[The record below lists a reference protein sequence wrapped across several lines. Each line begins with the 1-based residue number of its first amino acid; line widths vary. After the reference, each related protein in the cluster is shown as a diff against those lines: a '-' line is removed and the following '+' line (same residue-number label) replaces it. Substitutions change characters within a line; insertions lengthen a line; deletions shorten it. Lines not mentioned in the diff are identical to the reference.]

1 MTEKLNLPRLLLGLA
16 LVLFAACSDDDNTK
30 KEGTANVPEAV
41 NSAFEKQF
49 PNATN
54 VTWAE
59 KNSYYV
65 ASFDLKAKS
74 RAEATPAP
82 KNEAWYTQE
91 GKCNLSEL
99 ELSAT
104 ELESGYAKVFA
115 AWKATPYF
123 TDGYAIDD
131 IDLLQRTESADDKI
145 IKIEI
150 EKGDK
155 ERDLYF
161 TLEGKLVKDVPDE
174 DDSDDNQP
182 CPQEIVSYIEKN
194 YKGAVVVDFEKEEEK
209 GVVTYEVEILTMMG
223 TIEMEKELV
232 FDKDYQFVSAQ
243 IDFEDEVLAQLIDR
257 FLTPEQKEY
266 IAQLTGESDPEEW
279 DIEMEQD
286 KDGIITIYVEDKDEK
301 LVEVMKL
308 GADFRPIP
316 GKQ

>member
-54 VTWAE
+54 VKWAE
-59 KNSYYV
+59 KNNYYV

-74 RAEATPAP
+74 RAEATTAQ

-99 ELSAT
+99 ELSVT

-123 TDGYAIDD
+123 ADGYTIDD
-131 IDLLQRTESADDKI
+131 IDLLQRTEGADDKI

-150 EKGDK
+150 EQGDK

-243 IDFEDEVLAQLIDR
+243 IDFEDEVLAQLIYR
-257 FLTPEQKEY
+257 FLTPEQKEH

-308 GADFRPIP
+308 GANFRPIP

>member
-1 MTEKLNLPRLLLGLA
+1 MRKKLNLTCLLAGLT

-30 KEGTANVPEAV
+30 KGSAGDVPEAV

-59 KNSYYV
+59 KNNYYV

-123 TDGYAIDD
+123 TDGYTIDD
-131 IDLLQRTESADDKI
+131 IDLLQRTESAGDKI

-150 EKGDK
+150 EKGET

-194 YKGAVVVDFEKEEEK
+194 YKGAVVVDFEKEDDK

-243 IDFEDEVLAQLIDR
+243 IDFEDEVLTMLINKY
-257 FLTPEQKEY
+257 LTTEQKEQ
-266 IAQLTGESDPEEW
+266 IAHLTGESDPEEW
-279 DIEMEQD
+279 DIEMVQD
-286 KDGIITIYVEDKDEK
+286 KEGIITIYVEDKDEK

-308 GADFRPIP
+308 GTDFQPVTP
-316 GKQ
+316 KQ

>member
-1 MTEKLNLPRLLLGLA
+1 MREKLNLSRILLGLA
-16 LVLFAACSDDDNTK
+16 IVLFAACNDDGDTK
-30 KEGTANVPEAV
+30 KEGTANVPEVV
-41 NSAFEKQF
+41 NTAFEKQF

-59 KNSYYV
+59 KNNYYV

-74 RAEATPAP
+74 RAEATPGQ

-99 ELSAT
+99 ELSAA
-104 ELESGYAKVFA
+104 ELESGYAKVLA
-115 AWKATPYF
+115 AWKATTYF
-123 TDGYAIDD
+123 TDGYTIDD

-150 EKGDK
+150 EKGEQ

-161 TLEGKLVKDVPDE
+161 TPEGKLVKDVPDT

-209 GVVTYEVEILTMMG
+209 GVVTYEVEILTTMG

-232 FDKDYQFVSAQ
+232 FDKDYQFISAQ
-243 IDFEDEVLAQLIDR
+243 IDFEDEVLAELINR
-257 FLTPEQKEY
+257 FLTPGQKEQ
-266 IAQLTGESDPEEW
+266 IVKLTGESDPEEW
-279 DIEMEQD
+279 DIEMTQD
-286 KDGIITIYVEDKDEK
+286 KEGIITIYVEDKDEK

-308 GADFRPIP
+308 GANFQPIP
-316 GKQ
+316 EKQ